1 MPYCPSL
8 FLKKVT
14 FALIDQQ
21 EDSNDRENIAK
32 KFKNSEIGP
41 VEDELTGFG
50 FGQFLSLDKLK
61 EKRYIVDDT
70 IFIQLEV
77 FQPQ

>member
-1 MPYCPSL
+1 M
-8 FLKKVT
+8 
-14 FALIDQQ
+14 
-21 EDSNDRENIAK
+21 
-32 KFKNSEIGP
+32 
-41 VEDELTGFG
+41 EDELTGFG

-70 IFIQLEV
+70 IFIQVEV